1 MHYHVD
7 STLLTDLVES
17 LASYTKKCLS
27 WNSHRDEECFRCQR
41 RPRDDPKSSSDHLE
55 GFRDQDND
63 LDEFGRPKKRRKP
76 DARWPPPFDKRS
88 ATYVFDARCG
98 MFYHAISQ
106 FFFHPTTKLYYSN
119 KEQKYYRHTPGEDS
133 PFQPVEQETKEEEPT
148 PAPVQAKA
156 TPTIAITLKTK
167 TLPGCEFSATKKVPT
182 PTEKKV
188 APKQQAR
195 THKKYSANMERWS
208 CRDTL
213 KTKGGQPICPWC
225 RRKFLDLPHLQRH
238 EERSA
243 VHKINVA
250 KWNERKDRDY
260 RDRAWERR
268 LLHGPETPVLAVV
281 EQSAAVATDVVLP
294 QDTLGE
300 GNIGNKM
307 LQKLGWKS
315 GKSLGRTGGGPNQL
329 EKDWDR
335 IESLAR
341 NAAGK

>member
-1 MHYHVD
+1 
-7 STLLTDLVES
+7 
-17 LASYTKKCLS
+17 
-27 WNSHRDEECFRCQR
+27 
-41 RPRDDPKSSSDHLE
+41 
-55 GFRDQDND
+55 
-63 LDEFGRPKKRRKP
+63 
-76 DARWPPPFDKRS
+76 
-88 ATYVFDARCG
+88 

-106 FFFHPTTKLYYSN
+106 FFFHPMTKLYYSN

-133 PFQPVEQETKEEEPT
+133 PFQPVEQDSKEEEHT

-156 TPTIAITLKTK
+156 APSIAITLKTK
-167 TLPGCEFSATKKVPT
+167 TLPGSDFSGTKAAPL
-182 PTEKKV
+182 PTEKKA

-195 THKKYSANMERWS
+195 THKMYSANMDRWS
-208 CRDTL
+208 SRDTV
-213 KTKGGQPICPWC
+213 KTKTGQPICPWC

-238 EERSA
+238 EEHSA
-243 VHKINVA
+243 GHKINVA
-250 KWNERKDRDY
+250 KWKERKDRDY

-268 LLHGPETPVLAVV
+268 LLHGPEAPVLAVM
-281 EQSAAVATDVVLP
+281 EQSAAPAHVVLP
-294 QDTLGE
+294 RDTLGE

-315 GKSLGRTGGGPNQL
+315 GNSLGRTGGAPNQL